1 MAIVDRNELRAAA
14 DVQLAL
20 LIDVGTHTRLPQE
33 ADKDYRRQCH
43 YSGSS
48 GLLASRPQHVV
59 MLAHPEGFEHT
70 PPTIVIEGVDELVG
84 GAT

>member
-33 ADKDYRRQCH
+33 ADKDYRRQH
-43 YSGSS
+43 EKLMS
-48 GLLASRPQHVV
+48 LLPID
-59 MLAHPEGFEHT
+59 G
-70 PPTIVIEGVDELVG
+70 
-84 GAT
+84 